1 MQEPPG
7 NEWERDIGRRL
18 REIREVTGMTE
29 AELAARIGQKP
40 AVIEAI
46 ESGSRRVT
54 ASELWDLCSV
64 LNSKPHEFFE
74 NGDQ

>member
-1 MQEPPG
+1 MEGPPG
-7 NEWERDIGRRL
+7 NEWEWSIGRRL
-18 REIREVTGMTE
+18 KEIREVSGMTE

-46 ESGSRRVT
+46 ESGKRQVT
-54 ASELWDLCSV
+54 AAELWDLCSA

-74 NGDQ
+74 GSE